1 MWQAMEKFWG
11 HSHLM
16 KDGSQISGGD
26 STGEFFIIGLAD
38 ERGFYAVGS
47 LHNNHYYSVQM

>member
-1 MWQAMEKFWG
+1 
-11 HSHLM
+11 M

-47 LHNNHYYSVQM
+47 LHNNHYYSVQMQLQMYVYYVAL

>member
-1 MWQAMEKFWG
+1 MAPKFR
-11 HSHLM
+11 
-16 KDGSQISGGD
+16 GGD